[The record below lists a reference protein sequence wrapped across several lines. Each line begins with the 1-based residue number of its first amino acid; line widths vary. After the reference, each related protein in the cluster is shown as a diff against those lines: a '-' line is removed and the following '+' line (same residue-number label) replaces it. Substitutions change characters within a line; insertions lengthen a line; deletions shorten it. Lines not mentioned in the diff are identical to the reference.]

1 MKKLILFSLVSLSV
15 SSSFAAHLVC
25 NHGHFSPMII
35 DVQTDGSKALVKVL
49 KTGNAEDSSYPQV
62 GEHGILT
69 PQEAAKG
76 WTILATSEGVKGR
89 GFQLNIL
96 TADLAKSS
104 FRAVLAATVNDYS
117 TTTWSTFEL
126 TCERK

>member
-35 DVQTDGSKALVKVL
+35 DVQTNGTKALLSVT
-49 KTGNAEDSSYPQV
+49 KTGNVQDSSYPQV
-62 GEHGILT
+62 GEKGILT
-69 PQEAAKG
+69 PQPGAKD
-76 WTILATSEGVKGR
+76 WTILGTGEYVQGR

-96 TADLAKSS
+96 TADLSKAS
-104 FRAVLAATVNDYS
+104 FRAVLSATVTDYS
-117 TTTWSTFEL
+117 TSTWSTFEM
-126 TCERK
+126 TCVRN